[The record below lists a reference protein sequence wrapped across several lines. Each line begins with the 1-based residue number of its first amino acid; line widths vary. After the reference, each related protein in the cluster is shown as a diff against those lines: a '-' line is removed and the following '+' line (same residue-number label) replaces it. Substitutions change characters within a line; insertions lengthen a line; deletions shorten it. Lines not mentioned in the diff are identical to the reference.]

1 VELLSDDEAELYLAE
16 KSTWEARLRKE
27 PVDLRRKVKA
37 DIGKGALMNEIRGD
51 TIYQMLRA
59 GAEASPEAIAIT
71 SPGCEPMTYGR
82 LFEQVDCIIKCLAE
96 IGVAR
101 NDRIAIVMPNSA
113 EMIAAFL
120 GISCIGISAP
130 INPRH
135 TKQEIFSF
143 LADLPAT
150 ALVIQSGATS
160 RAALAAR
167 ERGIPVFEVAPAP
180 NTICRFT
187 VKGSALSSLA
197 RNRLPNPDDVALIL
211 PTSGTTSKPKKVL
224 LTHRNLCASALAIRD
239 SLRLKSSD
247 RCLNVMPLFHIHG
260 LVGGLLASLAAHASF
275 VATPDFNV
283 DQFFEWMSELLPTW
297 YTAVPAI
304 HQAILGRSR
313 DQAETMIKGR
323 LRFIRSSSAPLASK
337 VLEEL
342 ERVFKVPVI
351 EAYGM
356 TEASHQISSNPL
368 PPCERKRGSV
378 GVASITEVAIVDD
391 EGNFLTAGKI
401 GEIVLRGAN
410 VTSGYEPEQMNQEA
424 FSNGWFRTGDLGY
437 LDADGYLFLTG
448 RLKENVNRGGENIS
462 PREIDDVLL
471 EHPDILQAAVFAIS
485 HPTLGE
491 TVAAAVVL
499 RDDSQVTESKIR
511 EYLSE
516 RLANFKIP
524 TRILMVDDIPKTST
538 GKVRRADLALIF
550 AEPLKSEFV
559 APKNDLE
566 ALVAGIYVD
575 VLGSQQVG
583 SGDNFFALGGDSLR
597 ATQVIS
603 RVRSLFAVNLSIAT
617 VFTKPTVAELA
628 KEIAASV
635 ESIDEGSK
643 TVILALLREL
653 SKSGSPDAIVANS
666 GKAGPTT
673 RGTA

>member
-1 VELLSDDEAELYLAE
+1 
-16 KSTWEARLRKE
+16 
-27 PVDLRRKVKA
+27 
-37 DIGKGALMNEIRGD
+37 MNEIRGD
-51 TIYQMLRA
+51 TIYQMLRG

-71 SPGCEPMTYGR
+71 SPGCEPMTYWR

-113 EMIAAFL
+113 EMIAVFL
-120 GISCIGISAP
+120 GICCTAISAP
-130 INPRH
+130 LNPRY

-187 VKGSALSSLA
+187 VKGPALSSLA
-197 RNRLPNPDDVALIL
+197 RNRLPNPDDVALIQH
-211 PTSGTTSKPKKVL
+211 TSGTTSKPKKVL

-239 SLRLKSSD
+239 SLRLTSSD

-283 DQFFEWMSELLPTW
+283 DQFFDWMSELLPTW

-313 DQAETMIKGR
+313 DQAETMTKGR

-424 FSNGWFRTGDLGY
+424 LSNGWFRTGDLGY

-471 EHPDILQAAVFAIS
+471 EHPDILQAAVFAIP

-524 TRILMVDDIPKTST
+524 TRILVVDDIPKTST

-566 ALVAGIYVD
+566 ALVAEIYVD

-603 RVRSLFAVNLSIAT
+603 RVRSLLAVNLSIAT

-628 KEIAASV
+628 KEIAASA
-635 ESIDEGSK
+635 ESLDEASK

-666 GKAGPTT
+666 GKAGLTT